1 MNPIFP
7 GALAIILYLIGT
19 GAQIV
24 TQGNAR
30 RFINFV
36 SVSAVIVHGF
46 ANYLAFFTDIG
57 LNLSIYTM
65 LSVTALAVVTIILFS
80 NIRRPVESFFVVI
93 FPIAAI
99 CILLQISSERAYL
112 PRDDLSAGLLSHIF
126 FSILASGL
134 LTVLAIQALILSCC
148 NYALRKRNIAFTKK
162 FPPLETIEGLLFEM
176 LAAGLVVLSLSI
188 VTGFIFLEDIFRPGL
203 LHHTLITLAAWLVF
217 SVLLWGRI
225 RKGWR
230 GRTAAR
236 LALTG
241 FGLLIVGYFGS
252 KLVLEVILRTS

>member
-46 ANYLAFFTDIG
+46 ANYLVFFTDIG

-93 FPIAAI
+93 LCNPLDTA
-99 CILLQISSERAYL
+99 SR
-112 PRDDLSAGLLSHIF
+112 GLC
-126 FSILASGL
+126 
-134 LTVLAIQALILSCC
+134 VL
-148 NYALRKRNIAFTKK
+148 
-162 FPPLETIEGLLFEM
+162 
-176 LAAGLVVLSLSI
+176 
-188 VTGFIFLEDIFRPGL
+188 
-203 LHHTLITLAAWLVF
+203 
-217 SVLLWGRI
+217 
-225 RKGWR
+225 
-230 GRTAAR
+230 
-236 LALTG
+236 
-241 FGLLIVGYFGS
+241 
-252 KLVLEVILRTS
+252 